1 LLVHHWIAEY
11 FHLLLAWLVVLAIG
25 LAIPLPDD
33 PIEYDS
39 DFLAR
44 GFRIDRPCDERGC
57 DFLVEIHGHDESA
70 QGEHEGEQTADVLT
84 LLSGAPFLG
93 GSQESHVLHALLHLK
108 AEIL

>member
-1 LLVHHWIAEY
+1 M
-11 FHLLLAWLVVLAIG
+11 LAWRDVSAIG

-44 GFRIDRPCDERGC
+44 GLRIDRPCDAYGC
-57 DFLVEIHGHDESA
+57 DFLAEIHGHDESA
-70 QGEHEGEQTADVLT
+70 QGEHEGEQTDDVLT

-93 GSQESHVLHALLHLK
+93 GLQESHVLHSLLHLK
-108 AEIL
+108 AEILKDGG